1 MSLLVQFQ
9 CLFYSFF
16 FGMIMSGFYHI
27 INRCLYRIPIVLR
40 YLLQIVLGLGFG
52 WIYFY
57 GLVFLNDGVLRFYFL
72 VMIFIGYL
80 FYQKYYAC
88 SLLYGLEAF
97 IRIIHR
103 IFSPFLFFF
112 KRISVIIQSKT
123 KRVRSKWRK
132 KDSRQI
138 NS

>member
-88 SLLYGLEAF
+88 S
-97 IRIIHR
+97 
-103 IFSPFLFFF
+103 FLFFF